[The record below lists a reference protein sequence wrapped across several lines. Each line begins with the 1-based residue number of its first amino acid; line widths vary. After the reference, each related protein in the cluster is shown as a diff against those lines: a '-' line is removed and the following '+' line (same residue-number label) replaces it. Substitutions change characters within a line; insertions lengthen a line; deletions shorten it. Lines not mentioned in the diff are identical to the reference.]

1 MNGTVNSPGI
11 IQAVKQC
18 RYRQLKLLLDFGQKL
33 ENKTDSTLIAALQ
46 IEDSRKRSK
55 MFSFLLRR
63 GADCCF
69 VDNKTGRSVLI
80 WTVFQ
85 NRTQQLKQLIER
97 AEPDLNFLMKDK
109 NGKTALHYAAVCDNP
124 EACSILC
131 ESMTSFGLS
140 LDTADSDGVSPYL
153 HAKRLTLNG
162 VMNVLERYG
171 ACPTQFDVQKMFSS
185 ERLPEIRSA
194 SNTSSGSRNDS
205 LLRMLGKLS
214 EQKTTSY
221 RAAARLAEEE
231 DDESETDVSKK
242 VSSKSAFMLVFSMAK
257 MKGKMNKA
265 RQKSKARKRTDR
277 MPSPLENPSR
287 NQ

>member
-1 MNGTVNSPGI
+1 MNGSVSGPGI

-33 ENKTDSTLIAALQ
+33 ENKTDSSLIAALH
-46 IEDSRKRSK
+46 IDDNRKRAK

-69 VDNKTGRSVLI
+69 IDNRTGRSVLI
-80 WTVFQ
+80 WTSFLKK
-85 NRTQQLKQLIER
+85 TQQLKQLVER
-97 AEPDLNFLMKDK
+97 AEPDLNFLLKDK
-109 NGKTALHYAAVCDNP
+109 NGKTALHYAAIRDNP

-153 HAKRLTLNG
+153 HAKRLKLNG
-162 VMNVLERYG
+162 VMNVLERFG

-185 ERLPEIRSA
+185 ERLPEIRTT
-194 SNTSSGSRNDS
+194 SNTSNGCRNDS

-231 DDESETDVSKK
+231 DEESESDVSKK
-242 VSSKSAFMLVFSMAK
+242 VTSKSAFMLVFSMAK

-277 MPSPLENPSR
+277 MPSPLEDSSR